1 MTFDQL
7 SDEAKERARAR
18 ERDHA
23 LDYGWWE
30 YTYEDAVC
38 MGALMGIEI
47 DERARRG
54 AGGRE
59 IKEYEI
65 SFSGFCSQ
73 GDGACFE
80 GRYRCAPDAVSA
92 IQAET
97 SDEELLRIAQELTAV
112 QVASKLQGT
121 GGITVTITT
130 GGYYAHSGTMNA
142 TVSFDSDDTPDADQ
156 YNAVEDRVLQLMRD
170 FADWIYRS
178 LEQEAD
184 YLTSDECIDER
195 LVDETFDEDGDII

>member
-18 ERDHA
+18 ERYHA
-23 LDYGWWE
+23 LDYDWWE
-30 YTYEDAVC
+30 YTYEDAVR

-130 GGYYAHSGTMNA
+130 GGSYAHSGTMNA

-156 YNAVEDRVLQLMRD
+156 YDAVEDRVLQLMRD